1 MISKKKE
8 KNKEYMN
15 FSRAC
20 VFIGALHCLGN
31 QCPNFSANKIYSIF
45 VYFFER
51 NICVYFGDYA
61 CSERIWSKES
71 NGDWPHPFFIR
82 LWVRSLLISNS
93 LGIAEALVL
102 VVEYFSRLVGIISKG
117 IG

>member
-1 MISKKKE
+1 MIRLKPYCGLAILINNSKKKSADDLQKKE

-15 FSRAC
+15 FSTAC

-71 NGDWPHPFFIR
+71 NGDWPHPFF
-82 LWVRSLLISNS
+82 
-93 LGIAEALVL
+93 
-102 VVEYFSRLVGIISKG
+102 Y
-117 IG
+117 